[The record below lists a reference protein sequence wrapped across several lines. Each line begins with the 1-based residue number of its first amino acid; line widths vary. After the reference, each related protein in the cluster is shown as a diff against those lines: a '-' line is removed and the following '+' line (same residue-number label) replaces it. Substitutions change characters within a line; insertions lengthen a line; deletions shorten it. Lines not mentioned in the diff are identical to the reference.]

1 VAVGPDRAGAARSRP
16 PDMIA
21 EMIVL
26 VGGVAGSG
34 KTTVGA
40 ALAGRL
46 HWPFADADAFHP
58 AANIAKMRSGVPLT
72 DSDREPWLAAI
83 TAWMDERIA
92 AGEPA
97 VAGCSAL
104 KRTFRG
110 QLLAG
115 RPAAWLAFL
124 ETSRGLADPKADPP
138 RRHFS
143 SL

>member
-1 VAVGPDRAGAARSRP
+1 MSLRPDPARAARTRP

-92 AGEPA
+92 AGESPLPRRPA
-97 VAGCSAL
+97 L
-104 KRTFRG
+104 NRTFPAPR
-110 QLLAG
+110 LA
-115 RPAAWLAFL
+115 A
-124 ETSRGLADPKADPP
+124 
-138 RRHFS
+138 
-143 SL
+143 

>member
-1 VAVGPDRAGAARSRP
+1 MSVRPDPARAARTRP

-21 EMIVL
+21 EIIVL

-40 ALAGRL
+40 VLAGRL

-92 AGEPA
+92 AGESA
-97 VAGCSAL
+97 VARRSAL
-104 KRTFRG
+104 KRTFPG

-115 RPAAWLAFL
+115 PPAGSLAVPEIRRGRPHA
-124 ETSRGLADPKADPP
+124 
-138 RRHFS
+138 
-143 SL
+143 